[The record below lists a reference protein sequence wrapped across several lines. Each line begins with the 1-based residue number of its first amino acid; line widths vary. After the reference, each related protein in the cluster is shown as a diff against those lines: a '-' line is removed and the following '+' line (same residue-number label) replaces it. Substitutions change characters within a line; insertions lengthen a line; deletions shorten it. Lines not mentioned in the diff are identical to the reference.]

1 MIDYKIIKIELTNKL
16 MKRVPAQDYHQIIIE
31 QGRLGYK
38 LVHMF
43 APALYAQGVADYIEL
58 VFEREF

>member
-1 MIDYKIIKIELTNKL
+1 MIEYKVFRIELKDKL
-16 MKRVPAQDYHQIIIE
+16 MRKVPTQDYHQIIIE

-43 APALYAQGVADYIEL
+43 APALYAQGLADYIEL
-58 VFEREF
+58 VFEREY